1 MCSKETKD
9 INVKAFYTITNKHEA
24 KTITKHISCDC
35 KCKFNSATCNLNLKW
50 NNKKHVNVNLKI
62 IITAI
67 KIIVVILAHVFAR
80 IANI

>member
-9 INVKAFYTITNKHEA
+9 INVKAFYTITNKNEA

-35 KCKFNSATCNLNLKW
+35 KWKFSSATCNLNLKW